1 MAQTVLKLYFKS
13 SINPL
18 PIGQLSFDEPERE
31 DAPTYFVYDSFW
43 LANGFP
49 LSRDVPLIPK
59 VFKTGLNQPVFGF
72 MYDLIP
78 GLGAKKAARFI
89 HQKDFTNIQLLLQSQ
104 ETLRIGAVGF
114 TEPSAE
120 PLTSRTI
127 GPVALDL
134 ERLIL
139 GHSNIHDIDSLY
151 KALDA
156 LPGERFKLSYRT
168 NKNLNVIS
176 KFNSPDP
183 QRNLTIWEAVAL
195 SLAKRMG
202 LKTVSAELTSMRG
215 METLVSL
222 RFDRDQNGKP
232 IHCASA
238 RALLAAHDMSEH
250 TYLEVADILNCDG
263 AKPKED
269 LFELWQRMV
278 FNMAIGNVNDT
289 LDNISFI
296 RQDDG
301 WRLAPIYSLKP
312 EPILINR
319 RHHATAV
326 SEDCDRPSLDKAVE
340 VAPYFGLSRKKA
352 QVAAAE
358 ITAYCAD
365 NWVKIA
371 QQFQADPLEMD
382 LMRKAFERITD

>member
-1 MAQTVLKLYFKS
+1 MTQTVLKLYFKS
-13 SINPL
+13 CANPL
-18 PIGQLSFDEPERE
+18 PIGQLSFDDAER
-31 DAPTYFVYDSFW
+31 DNSASYFVYDPFW
-43 LANGFP
+43 LANGFA

-72 MYDLIP
+72 LYDLIP
-78 GLGAKKAARFI
+78 GLGAKKAARFLYK
-89 HQKDFTNIQLLLQSQ
+89 KDLSNKELLLLSK

-114 TEPSAE
+114 SQEINE

-156 LPGERFKLSYRT
+156 LPGDRFKLSYKT

-183 QRNLTIWEAVAL
+183 QRNLTVWEAVAL

-202 LKTVSAELTSMRG
+202 LKTISAELTSMRG

-238 RALLAAHDMSEH
+238 RALLAVHDITNH
-250 TYLEVADILNCDG
+250 TYLEVADILNSDG

-269 LFELWQRMV
+269 LLELWQRMV

-296 RQDDG
+296 RQNEG

-326 SEDCDRPSLDKAVE
+326 TEDCDRPSLEKAIE

-352 QVAAAE
+352 QTTAAE
-358 ITAYCAD
+358 ITAYCSD
-365 NWVKIA
+365 NWIKIA